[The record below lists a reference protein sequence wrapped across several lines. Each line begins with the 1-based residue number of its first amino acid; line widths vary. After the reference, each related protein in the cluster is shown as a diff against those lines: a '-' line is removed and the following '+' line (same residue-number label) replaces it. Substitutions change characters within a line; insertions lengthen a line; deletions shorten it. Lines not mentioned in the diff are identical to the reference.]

1 MPSRFLR
8 SVWVAVA
15 MFVLA
20 SSGEARAQVFS
31 ETFSSSSI
39 NATRWE
45 YFSSASHVSFAASG
59 GRLEFRTTSNAGV
72 GPDMINYAAVRS
84 RFAIGSVQDVRAS
97 IKLNYQWSAMSPSAN
112 PEGVGFMLTDVETEP
127 VTGRFEGFH
136 PGIIMGLSSAH
147 MQNGGRI
154 RYVGISFLQP
164 DGSVLP
170 VFYAEEIGS
179 TGVFV
184 DANLTSYTLP
194 ASGPVTVYVSYS
206 RAESLIRISCSSFGG
221 PYLASLPV
229 ESGEGRPVKFS
240 LYGVATGP
248 TAPLT
253 GSRSWIDDFVVHQGA
268 ISNPPTNL
276 VASQGSSTSAVN
288 LSWSAASGATSY
300 RVYRTSNLVTPIAT
314 VSGTSYADGAASPGV
329 ATQYC
334 VRAFSAAAGLSEYS
348 NFATGYKK
356 APAPTVTA
364 VSPAVGPLA
373 GGTTITVTGT
383 NLRMASSVKVGT
395 ASATNVVV
403 NSAGTSLTAKTPA
416 GTAGAKTVSV
426 TTPSGTAT
434 KANAFTY
441 VAAPAITGVTP
452 AAGPL
457 AGGTT
462 ITVTGTNLLGTTSVK
477 VGTASATNVVVNSA
491 GTSLTAKTPAGT
503 AGAKSVSVTT
513 PSGTAT
519 TAANAFTYMAA
530 PTIGTVTPASGPTTG
545 NTTIT
550 VTGTNFRAG
559 LTTVKIGTASATN
572 VVVNATGTSLTAKT
586 PAGTVGAKSVVVT
599 APGGTATKTNGFT
612 YTAGAGMP
620 AGGGSGSGSGGGST
634 AGMPS
639 GGGSSGT
646 GASTAA
652 SSAAQPGG
660 RWQPTTGIPAVDAFL
675 VIAGTGEAPEVD
687 LDANGEADLGQL
699 RRGDLDLDG
708 DVDDADAELILA
720 LVGRESADGIADL
733 DGDGWVTLLDA
744 AAARPAGPTLGS
756 TPR

>member
-416 GTAGAKTVSV
+416 GTAGAK
-426 TTPSGTAT
+426 
-434 KANAFTY
+434 
-441 VAAPAITGVTP
+441 
-452 AAGPL
+452 
-457 AGGTT
+457 
-462 ITVTGTNLLGTTSVK
+462 
-477 VGTASATNVVVNSA
+477 
-491 GTSLTAKTPAGT
+491 
-503 AGAKSVSVTT
+503 SVSVTT